1 MNLLQ
6 LTRQITARHLHAL
19 PLLFLLF
26 LLTVSCSS
34 QKQAPDDTE
43 PSSIE
48 QEMKAL
54 YGENKVIE
62 GNYNHDLA
70 VKANNG
76 IFVGQREDSLLV
88 FKGIPYALQPTGDR
102 RWRVAQPE
110 PDSRLVRE
118 AFYFGHSAIQ
128 ERSQGNAASL
138 YQQGEDCLTL
148 NVWTAADGMRSAS
161 RPVMVWIHG
170 GSYVCNGSVN
180 PRDWGD
186 AFVKAH
192 PEVVFVSV
200 NYRLGLMGFLDLSS
214 LPDGKAYAHSGN
226 LGILD
231 QVEALRWVKRNIAAF
246 GGDPDNVTIVGHS
259 AGAGS
264 VSILASIDE
273 AQGLFKRAIM
283 QSGSVAFTSSRED
296 CQSLTRRV
304 LDATGAKTV
313 AELKALST
321 DEIIALND
329 EVGKF
334 FRFPERD
341 GDLIPENP
349 YSRFDGFNS
358 TIDMLIGSNAD
369 EVRYWIDA
377 MGGERKFDLAAEL
390 WCRYIMMS
398 LDSAESNSANSYFK
412 YFRDQDEHM
421 EGPQTAQAFLNDL
434 MFRGPA
440 IEMAKRHAQSGGNT
454 YMYLWR
460 QKLQTSPQGTYYG
473 ACHASEVCYVLNTGR
488 QIKTDEVTDSA
499 LASEVQQMWV
509 NFAATGNPSTP
520 SHYWPAYE
528 SLQGA
533 TMILD
538 KTSITVYNNDKLPG
552 QLVYISPLLK
562 EYISPIFSDLLDK
575 APWYA
580 AVAIGTLVAFL
591 LLLTWLIVKLRHRFK
606 KNQSN
611 KTNTSNE

>member
-1 MNLLQ
+1 MKRIALLMM
-6 LTRQITARHLHAL
+6 ISV
-19 PLLFLLF
+19 LLMA
-26 LLTVSCSS
+26 CSS
-34 QKQAPDDTE
+34 QQEQQQKK
-43 PSSIE
+43 PSALE
-48 QEMKAL
+48 QEMTAL

-62 GNYNHDLA
+62 GRYPDSLA
-70 VKANNG
+70 VEAANG
-76 IFVGQREDSLLV
+76 VFVGERDGSLLV
-88 FKGIPYALQPTGDR
+88 FKGIPYAVQPTGKL
-102 RWRVAQPE
+102 RWQVAKPE

-118 AFYFGHSAIQ
+118 AKYFGHSSIQ
-128 ERSQGNAASL
+128 SRREGDAASL
-138 YQQGEDCLTL
+138 YPQGEDCLTL
-148 NVWTAADGMRSAS
+148 NVWTAADGMRTAR

-170 GSYVCNGSVN
+170 GSYVSGGTAN
-180 PRDWGD
+180 PRNWGD
-186 AFVKAH
+186 NFVKAH
-192 PEVVFVSV
+192 PEVVLVSV
-200 NYRLGLMGFLDLSS
+200 NYRLGLLGFLDLSS
-214 LPDGKAYAHSGN
+214 LPDGKDYSRSGN

-246 GGDPDNVTIVGHS
+246 GGDPNNVTIFGHS

-264 VSILASIDE
+264 ASILASIDE
-273 AQGLFKRAIM
+273 AQGLFHRVIA

-321 DEIIALND
+321 DAIIALND

-440 IEMAKRHAQSGGNT
+440 IEMAKRHAQSGGKT

>member
-1 MNLLQ
+1 M
-6 LTRQITARHLHAL
+6 
-19 PLLFLLF
+19 
-26 LLTVSCSS
+26 
-34 QKQAPDDTE
+34 
-43 PSSIE
+43 
-48 QEMKAL
+48 
-54 YGENKVIE
+54 
-62 GNYNHDLA
+62 
-70 VKANNG
+70 
-76 IFVGQREDSLLV
+76 
-88 FKGIPYALQPTGDR
+88 
-102 RWRVAQPE
+102 
-110 PDSRLVRE
+110 
-118 AFYFGHSAIQ
+118 
-128 ERSQGNAASL
+128 
-138 YQQGEDCLTL
+138 
-148 NVWTAADGMRSAS
+148 
-161 RPVMVWIHG
+161 
-170 GSYVCNGSVN
+170 
-180 PRDWGD
+180 
-186 AFVKAH
+186 
-192 PEVVFVSV
+192 
-200 NYRLGLMGFLDLSS
+200 NYRLGLLGFLDLSS
-214 LPDGKAYAHSGN
+214 LPDGKNYSRSGN

-231 QVEALRWVKRNIAAF
+231 QVEALRWIRRNIAAF

-264 VSILASIDE
+264 VSLLASIDE
-273 AQGLFKRAIM
+273 AQGLFRRAIM

-440 IEMAKRHAQSGGNT
+440 IEMAKRHAQSGGKT

-611 KTNTSNE
+611 KTNTSHE

>member
-1 MNLLQ
+1 MIRYIAVFVLFVLSLASCGSKKAEQ
-6 LTRQITARHLHAL
+6 PDGPS
-19 PLLFLLF
+19 PL
-26 LLTVSCSS
+26 
-34 QKQAPDDTE
+34 
-43 PSSIE
+43 E
-48 QEMKAL
+48 QEMAAL

-62 GNYNHDLA
+62 GEYPDSLA
-70 VKANNG
+70 VRTANG
-76 IFVGQREDSLLV
+76 TFVGKSEDGLMT
-88 FKGIPYALQPTGDR
+88 FMGIPYALQPTGER
-102 RWRVAQPE
+102 RWQEPQPE
-110 PDSRLVRE
+110 PDGQLVRE
-118 AFYFGHSAIQ
+118 AKYFGHTAIQ
-128 ERSQGNAASL
+128 WHSQGNAASL
-138 YQQGEDCLTL
+138 YPQGEDCLTL
-148 NVWTAADGMRSAS
+148 NVWTASQGMRSAR

-170 GSYVCNGSVN
+170 GSYVCDGTVN
-180 PRDWGD
+180 PRNWGD
-186 AFVKAH
+186 SFVKAH

-200 NYRLGLMGFLDLSS
+200 NYRLGLLGFLDLSS

-264 VSILASIDE
+264 VSLLASIDE
-273 AQGLFKRAIM
+273 AQGLFRRAIM

-440 IEMAKRHAQSGGNT
+440 IEMAKRHAQSGGKT